1 MKQKLWILMFVIFLV
16 DQSFLKSAALDPFDD
31 TPVYILFTAS
41 PTQIASIALVDQ
53 EAYKGLMGELEAF
66 QYRFYDKLL
75 SEEEAPMIL
84 KKLQTKSQL
93 ILANKDS
100 QEKFLAHL
108 KNVVG
113 YHRIKFV
120 E

>member
-1 MKQKLWILMFVIFLV
+1 MKQKFYFFILIVVLANHFFMQCSDFN
-16 DQSFLKSAALDPFDD
+16 D
-31 TPVYILFTAS
+31 TPTYIILTAS
-41 PTQIASIALVDQ
+41 PAQIASIDSLDRQ
-53 EAYKGLMGELEAF
+53 AYERLIGELKAF
-66 QYRFYDKLL
+66 QYRFYDELL
-75 SEEEAPMIL
+75 SEQEAPMIL

-108 KNVVG
+108 KHVAG
-113 YHRIKFV
+113 HHKIKFI

>member
-1 MKQKLWILMFVIFLV
+1 MKQKFYFFILIVVLANHFFV
-16 DQSFLKSAALDPFDD
+16 QSSDFDD
-31 TPVYILFTAS
+31 TPTYIIFTAS
-41 PTQIASIALVDQ
+41 PAQIASIVSLDQ
-53 EAYKGLMGELEAF
+53 EAYKMLIGELKAF

-75 SEEEAPMIL
+75 SEQEAPMIL

-93 ILANKDS
+93 ILSNKGS

-108 KNVVG
+108 KNVAG
-113 YHRIKFV
+113 HHRIKFI